1 MAAGASE
8 RSRRARSGSRLGAR
22 AAGRAG
28 ARARACPPQQPR
40 GPGARSRR
48 RMGPRGGAP
57 LAAPAGGRGRGP
69 GARGGE
75 RPGRRARGGAH
86 AGLRG
91 EARGSGGESAA
102 RASRP
107 ARARGPRE
115 EGARR
120 RGESGRGR
128 GPSSPAAGTAAA
140 RGGGAEASLH
150 APGAR
155 RVCAK
160 PPPPHS
166 APGPSQ
172 TSGRAAAGPTLS
184 PRPPGGAHCAR
195 PAPPGRPEPARDP
208 QRARRPGPASSGPRR
223 PPAGEAR
230 ELGESRGARRPGPP
244 RQGVGA
250 PGAARFRFRPGQRSL
265 EALVSDAETGFC
277 RPLLP
282 RGPVVPYGHAGV
294 TEEEGR
300 GAGPGEWGL
309 AVRFVRPSPSRS
321 RPALRRVAGDGT
333 ALLSAV
339 RTREGGKRLGPRT
352 HTRRSPGACA
362 VWALQRSAGCVRARS
377 SGKGGRPASPG
388 VTIGFRATPE
398 DGLTPASCHL
408 VLQVTPDVQ
417 TTGRAPPSG

>member
-91 EARGSGGESAA
+91 E
-102 RASRP
+102 
-107 ARARGPRE
+107 
-115 EGARR
+115 
-120 RGESGRGR
+120 
-128 GPSSPAAGTAAA
+128 
-140 RGGGAEASLH
+140 H

-184 PRPPGGAHCAR
+184 PRPPARPPGGAHCAR

-265 EALVSDAETGFC
+265 EALVSDAETGSC

-282 RGPVVPYGHAGV
+282 RGPVVPYGQAGV
-294 TEEEGR
+294 TEEERR

-309 AVRFVRPSPSRS
+309 AVRFARPSPSRS
-321 RPALRRVAGDGT
+321 RPALRRVAGGGT

-362 VWALQRSAGCVRARS
+362 VWAPQRSAGCVRARS
-377 SGKGGRPASPG
+377 SGKGSRPASPG

-398 DGLTPASCHL
+398 DGLTPASHHL

-417 TTGRAPPSG
+417 TTDRAPP

>member
-28 ARARACPPQQPR
+28 ARARACPPHSRAAPGREAGDGWVLAAVPPWPR
-40 GPGARSRR
+40 RQA
-48 RMGPRGGAP
+48 GGA
-57 LAAPAGGRGRGP
+57 AGRGRAAGS
-69 GARGGE
+69 ARGGVPAGA
-75 RPGRRARGGAH
+75 RTRGCGARRGARAANPLLAPPAPPARAGPGRR
-86 AGLRG
+86 
-91 EARGSGGESAA
+91 
-102 RASRP
+102 
-107 ARARGPRE
+107 
-115 EGARR
+115 
-120 RGESGRGR
+120 
-128 GPSSPAAGTAAA
+128 
-140 RGGGAEASLH
+140 H

-294 TEEEGR
+294 TEEERR

-398 DGLTPASCHL
+398 DGLTPASRHL

>member
-1 MAAGASE
+1 MARPPAISMHRARGASV
-8 RSRRARSGSRLGAR
+8 
-22 AAGRAG
+22 
-28 ARARACPPQQPR
+28 P
-40 GPGARSRR
+40 SRR
-48 RMGPRGGAP
+48 RRI
-57 LAAPAGGRGRGP
+57 R
-69 GARGGE
+69 
-75 RPGRRARGGAH
+75 RPGR
-86 AGLRG
+86 
-91 EARGSGGESAA
+91 
-102 RASRP
+102 
-107 ARARGPRE
+107 
-115 EGARR
+115 ARR
-120 RGESGRGR
+120 
-128 GPSSPAAGTAAA
+128 AAA
-140 RGGGAEASLH
+140 RQ
-150 APGAR
+150 
-155 RVCAK
+155 
-160 PPPPHS
+160 
-166 APGPSQ
+166 PGPRCP
-172 TSGRAAAGPTLS
+172 RAA
-184 PRPPGGAHCAR
+184 RPPGGAHCAR

-230 ELGESRGARRPGPP
+230 ELGESPGARRPGPP

-282 RGPVVPYGHAGV
+282 RGPVVPYGQAGV
-294 TEEEGR
+294 TEEERR

-309 AVRFVRPSPSRS
+309 AVRFARPSPSRS

-362 VWALQRSAGCVRARS
+362 VWAPQHSAGCVRARS
-377 SGKGGRPASPG
+377 SGKGSRPASPG

-398 DGLTPASCHL
+398 DGLTPASRHL

-417 TTGRAPPSG
+417 TTDRAPPSGREAVSGKGLLSTVGLPRGPAVSHEGPWTEI